1 MKDRQGFGNRI
12 KEMRE
17 QRNLT
22 IEQAAELCD
31 CSESTWKQ
39 YERGERLPSVP
50 KLKSICLVLKVKPEY
65 IYGSELDGLQEDISE
80 VEQLKLKIEQLSSDD
95 IAVIKAAVEKAGST
109 ADMSASD
116 LCEALKTAMTE
127 ITIDGVTAKS
137 LTWEASGEP
146 SKEPMVVK
154 IANGDYAVVE

>member
-1 MKDRQGFGNRI
+1 MLLCLENLLKRINKLFLRLLIIFHLGYALRVIRYSLKGGIQMKDRQGFGSRI

-17 QRNLT
+17 HRNLT

-65 IYGSELDGLQEDISE
+65 IYGSELDGLQEDITE
-80 VEQLKLKIEQLSSDD
+80 IGQLKLKIEQLPSDD
-95 IAVIKAAVEKAGST
+95 IAIIKAAVEKR
-109 ADMSASD
+109 
-116 LCEALKTAMTE
+116 LEL
-127 ITIDGVTAKS
+127 
-137 LTWEASGEP
+137 L
-146 SKEPMVVK
+146 
-154 IANGDYAVVE
+154 NG

>member
-17 QRNLT
+17 LRNLT
-22 IEQAAELCD
+22 IEKAAELCD

-65 IYGSELDGLQEDISE
+65 IYGSELDGLQEDITE
-80 VEQLKLKIEQLSSDD
+80 IEQLKLKIEQLSPVV
-95 IAVIKAAVEKAGST
+95 IAVIFEAVDKR
-109 ADMSASD
+109 
-116 LCEALKTAMTE
+116 LVLLKN
-127 ITIDGVTAKS
+127 KR
-137 LTWEASGEP
+137 
-146 SKEPMVVK
+146 
-154 IANGDYAVVE
+154 

>member
-1 MKDRQGFGNRI
+1 MKDKQGFGNRI

-31 CSESTWKQ
+31 CSVSTWKQ

-65 IYGSELDGLQEDISE
+65 IYGSELDGLQEEIAE
-80 VEQLKLKIEQLSSDD
+80 VEQLKLKIEQLPSDD
-95 IAVIKAAVEKAGST
+95 LAVIKAAVEKRLELLN
-109 ADMSASD
+109 D
-116 LCEALKTAMTE
+116 KR
-127 ITIDGVTAKS
+127 
-137 LTWEASGEP
+137 
-146 SKEPMVVK
+146 
-154 IANGDYAVVE
+154 

>member
-65 IYGSELDGLQEDISE
+65 IYGSELDELQEDITDCLLYTSK
-80 VEQLKLKIEQLSSDD
+80 VLKIHLKKIQVS
-95 IAVIKAAVEKAGST
+95 
-109 ADMSASD
+109 MSCRLFFS
-116 LCEALKTAMTE
+116 
-127 ITIDGVTAKS
+127 ITIWMS
-137 LTWEASGEP
+137 S
-146 SKEPMVVK
+146 
-154 IANGDYAVVE
+154 

>member
-39 YERGERLPSVP
+39 YERVP

-65 IYGSELDGLQEDISE
+65 IYGSELDELQEDITE

-95 IAVIKAAVEKAGST
+95 IAVIKAAVEKR
-109 ADMSASD
+109 
-116 LCEALKTAMTE
+116 LE
-127 ITIDGVTAKS
+127 I
-137 LTWEASGEP
+137 L
-146 SKEPMVVK
+146 
-154 IANGDYAVVE
+154 NGKR

>member
-39 YERGERLPSVP
+39 YECGERLPSVP
-50 KLKSICLVLKVKPEY
+50 KLKIIGLVLKVKPEY
-65 IYGSELDGLQEDISE
+65 IYGSELDELQEDITE

-95 IAVIKAAVEKAGST
+95 IAVIKAAVEKR
-109 ADMSASD
+109 
-116 LCEALKTAMTE
+116 LE
-127 ITIDGVTAKS
+127 I
-137 LTWEASGEP
+137 L
-146 SKEPMVVK
+146 
-154 IANGDYAVVE
+154 NGKR

>member
-31 CSESTWKQ
+31 CSVSTWKQ

-65 IYGSELDGLQEDISE
+65 IYGSELDGLQEEIAE
-80 VEQLKLKIEQLSSDD
+80 VEQLKLKIEQLPSDD
-95 IAVIKAAVEKAGST
+95 LAVIKAAVEKRLELLN
-109 ADMSASD
+109 D
-116 LCEALKTAMTE
+116 KR
-127 ITIDGVTAKS
+127 
-137 LTWEASGEP
+137 
-146 SKEPMVVK
+146 
-154 IANGDYAVVE
+154 

>member
-1 MKDRQGFGNRI
+1 MNDKQGFGNRI

-31 CSESTWKQ
+31 CSVSTWKQ

-65 IYGSELDGLQEDISE
+65 IYGSELDGLQEEIAE
-80 VEQLKLKIEQLSSDD
+80 VEQLKLKIEQLPSDD
-95 IAVIKAAVEKAGST
+95 LAVIKAAVEKR
-109 ADMSASD
+109 
-116 LCEALKTAMTE
+116 LELLNEKR
-127 ITIDGVTAKS
+127 
-137 LTWEASGEP
+137 
-146 SKEPMVVK
+146 
-154 IANGDYAVVE
+154 